1 MRLAN
6 ISLVNQVEMRTIMAR
21 DSILERRSMAIGV
34 ILVIFESRPEVMVNV
49 VSLCLKSGN
58 AVILKGWTLY
68 HFFESS

>member
-6 ISLVNQVEMRTIMAR
+6 ISLVNQVEMRTIMAG

-68 HFFESS
+68 HFF